1 LFEHTLHHPSREPQE
16 AIVKGYIT
24 HIEEATVKNSLYRQV
39 LFTAKNS
46 QLVLMSLKPGEEI
59 GEEIHELDQFLRFE
73 AGEGK
78 VMLDGEGHQV
88 RDGIAVVI
96 PAGTRHNVINTSQ
109 DTDLKLYSLYSP
121 PEHKAGTLHRTKHD
135 ADADPDHH
143 FDGRTSLGKG

>member
-1 LFEHTLHHPSREPQE
+1 M
-16 AIVKGYIT
+16 KGYVT
-24 HIEEATVKNSLYRQV
+24 HIEEATLKNPLYRQV

-59 GEEIHELDQFLRFE
+59 GEEVHDLDQFIRFE

-78 VMLDGEGHQV
+78 VLLDGEGHV
-88 RDGIAVVI
+88 VHDGIAVVI

-121 PEHKAGTLHRTKHD
+121 PEHKAGTMHRTKKD

-143 FDGRTSLGKG
+143 FDGRTSS